1 MTHMPLSRLCGLA
14 LRQLLRDIRASEVRV
29 LFFALLV
36 AVAASTAIGYFG
48 ARLNGA
54 MQLRASEFLGADLVL
69 QGSAPARDQQI
80 EAGKALGLRHAQVV
94 EFTSVAGLP
103 ARRPL
108 VIGHADD
115 SGLGLLPGVIRRF
128 KDQPDLKVPQMGWNQ
143 VRQQQKDCPLFA
155 NLPDEA
161 FVYFVHSYYAEA
173 GGEAVAGTTT
183 YGIEYT
189 SMVWRDNMMAV
200 QFHPEKS
207 QKVGLTMLENFA
219 DWAYE
224 RTAAR

>member
-1 MTHMPLSRLCGLA
+1 MIGIIDYEAGNLGSVTNACHFLDIGAKVINQPGELAGCHAIILPGQGAFGDCMTNLRKAGFEKPVKEWIAAGRPFFGICVGLQALYEGSEESPGVPGLA
-14 LRQLLRDIRASEVRV
+14 
-29 LFFALLV
+29 
-36 AVAASTAIGYFG
+36 
-48 ARLNGA
+48 
-54 MQLRASEFLGADLVL
+54 
-69 QGSAPARDQQI
+69 
-80 EAGKALGLRHAQVV
+80 
-94 EFTSVAGLP
+94 
-103 ARRPL
+103 
-108 VIGHADD
+108 
-115 SGLGLLPGVIRRF
+115 LLPGVIRRF